1 VLVQQSN
8 QSHSVDAKPQQR
20 EGVVELHSVGAKPQ
34 QREGVVE
41 LPHHAMQILHRH
53 LL

>member
-1 VLVQQSN
+1 M
-8 QSHSVDAKPQQR
+8 QR
-20 EGVVELHSVGAKPQ
+20 EGAVELHSVGAKPQ